1 MHSTGISCL
10 KFRRGTSTILG
21 TLIFVGIMFT
31 AVIPML
37 LVMRQAETIYAMRK
51 YEMEI
56 VDEEN
61 SREDIHVYVFPTP
74 DAPIESP
81 SLTLKVDNRGEYL
94 VRVVRIWYNDQN
106 IEVDYS
112 IQGLSQVEFAPFDVP
127 NAEDCFKIKVT
138 TDRGNK
144 FASDSG
150 TIRYIGG
157 GEWETGMLVINVL
170 IYYEPGGVYDIEV
183 RQGDE
188 FGDHILGSPYILHK
202 SSGSAFTY
210 FDVTYL
216 DSPNTYH
223 VKIARGSDV
232 IYDDPVTIDWP
243 SGPPVL
249 WVFA

>member
-1 MHSTGISCL
+1 
-10 KFRRGTSTILG
+10 
-21 TLIFVGIMFT
+21 
-31 AVIPML
+31 ML
-37 LVMRQAETIYAMRK
+37 LVMRQAETIHTMSK
-51 YEMEI
+51 YDLKI
-56 VDEEN
+56 ADDEK
-61 SREDIHVYVFPTP
+61 SRENIHVYVFPTP
-74 DAPIESP
+74 GAPIDSP
-81 SLTLKVDNRGEYL
+81 SLTLRVDNRGEYL
-94 VRVVRIWYNDQN
+94 VRIVRIWYNDEN

-127 NAEDCFKIKVT
+127 DIETCFKIKVT
-138 TDRGNK
+138 TDRGNE

-157 GEWETGMLVINVL
+157 GEWETGMLMINVL
-170 IYYEPGGVYDIEV
+170 IYYEPGGNYKIEV

-188 FGDHILGSPYILHK
+188 LGDNIIGSPYLLHK

-210 FDVTYL
+210 FDVSYL

-243 SGPPVL
+243 LGPPVA